1 MTAPPEKTPRWLVV
15 LTALVALT
23 FAVTGSSKLA
33 NVAPSPENF
42 ARWGYSMT
50 FMHLIGGVEIAG
62 ALGLL
67 LPRLSP
73 FAALGLIATMI
84 GAARTGI
91 VNSEPFHVVVPI
103 VLIALLAMIVYG
115 RRRELSKLARP
126 ARRA

>member
-1 MTAPPEKTPRWLVV
+1 MKTPRWLLAV
-15 LTALVALT
+15 TALVALT

-33 NVAPSPENF
+33 DVAPSPENF

-50 FMHLIGGVEIAG
+50 FMHVIGAVEIAG
-62 ALGLL
+62 AVGLL

-91 VNSEPFHVVVPI
+91 VYGEPFHIVVPV
-103 VLIALLAMIVYG
+103 VLIALLALIVYG
-115 RRRELSKLARP
+115 RRRELSKLAHP